1 MKINGKEIKHDE
13 YLTPSQAEYLDK
25 RFETLENYLNSKYD
39 YAIDIEK
46 SRQSESRYI
55 SIPTTTENGYQTTH
69 EISIRNHNTYCAE
82 SGNVHQVIYL
92 RDYETWTSLKK
103 ELFNIIGKYINN

>member
-1 MKINGKEIKHDE
+1 MRINGMELKHDQ
-13 YLTPSQAEYLDK
+13 YLTPSQSEYLDQ
-25 RFETLENYLNSKYD
+25 RFEALENYLNNKYD
-39 YAIDIEK
+39 YTVSIEK

-55 SIPTTTENGYQTTH
+55 SIPTTVNGYQTTH

-92 RDYETWTSLKK
+92 TNYETWTSLKK
-103 ELFNIIGKYINN
+103 EFLNIIKKYINN